1 MARRGESM
9 GALSRPEGWSHVRCA
24 PVILPPRSVTAA
36 IRAGQ
41 VSVGLWSSGR

>member
-1 MARRGESM
+1 MARRGELM
-9 GALSRPEGWSHVRCA
+9 GALSWPDRSSQVRCA

-41 VSVGLWSSGR
+41 VSVGLSSSAR